1 MAAADPGLRRRRGAV
16 AVALTLPLLMLGCT
30 DESADPGGA
39 GTSPTEPSPSI
50 STLTPIPLPPEPPPT
65 GRIRA
70 DMRQSSRDAAA
81 GRMEVWLD
89 NDTARTITP
98 TRIVYTDRRFRS
110 PVLGERLRPAPS
122 QSTRGFPLYL
132 PARPACDHQEA
143 PEGSG
148 RVSVTYGGRTRTL
161 RVEDST
167 DVVGRYVHS
176 RCEEIAIARV
186 AELSWDD
193 QVVDGPVELDSHA
206 TLTLV
211 VRPTGVP
218 GHELVIDEVTGTP
231 VLTSVGSGSWRPDVA
246 VRGDGPEQRIDL
258 PLMPARCD
266 AHAFQESGGATA
278 FGVKVHL
285 DGEPGQIILRMS
297 TAGAANA
304 IAYAR
309 QSCGLGD

>member
-1 MAAADPGLRRRRGAV
+1 
-16 AVALTLPLLMLGCT
+16 VALLALVLSLLLAGCSDDSPDASPGT
-30 DESADPGGA
+30 GDESSA
-39 GTSPTEPSPSI
+39 SPEPSPSI

-65 GRIRA
+65 GRILA

-89 NDTARTITP
+89 NDTAATITP
-98 TRIVYTDRRFRS
+98 TRIVYTDARFRT
-110 PVLGERLRPAPS
+110 PVLGERLRAAPS

-132 PARPACDHQEA
+132 PDQPACAHRDA
-143 PEGSG
+143 KEGTG
-148 RVSVTYGGRTRTL
+148 RVTVTYGGHTRTL
-161 RVEDST
+161 PVEDST
-167 DVVGRYVHS
+167 DVVGRYVRS

-186 AELSWDD
+186 ADLSWDD
-193 QVVDGPVELDSHA
+193 QVVDGPVALHSHA

-211 VRPTGVP
+211 VRPTGVA

-231 VLTSVGSGSWRPDVA
+231 VLTSVGSWRPGTRISGTD
-246 VRGDGPEQRIDL
+246 PEQRIEL
-258 PLMPARCD
+258 PMMPARCD

-297 TAGAANA
+297 TEGAANA

-309 QSCGLGD
+309 QSCGLGE